1 MPDSA
6 PAAVGSRASMRH
18 AAPIYLRLRRIIN
31 NARRVTLVGADTYHL
46 TVAAVI
52 GKPCL
57 ARRDFGPE
65 RKAADAALEVIGHAE
80 AAVAVGAW
88 RPERLPAATVMHQ
101 QIHDCA
107 LLGDR
112 SRDLA
117 AERDRA
123 FWSRPVRAHAE
134 FHASADRLL
143 HLGLSSVAPLT

>member
-6 PAAVGSRASMRH
+6 PAAAGSRASTSH
-18 AAPIYLRLRRIIN
+18 AAPIYLRLRRTTSN
-31 NARRVTLVGADTYHL
+31 
-46 TVAAVI
+46 
-52 GKPCL
+52 

-80 AAVAVGAW
+80 AALAVGAW
-88 RPERLPAATVMHQ
+88 CPEGLPAATVMHQ

-107 LLGDR
+107 LLGDW

-123 FWSRPVRAHAE
+123 FWPGPVRAHAE
-134 FHASADRLL
+134 LHACADRLL
-143 HLGLSSVAPLT
+143 HLGLSGVAPLTWERTVGHLYQS